1 MDLISGL
8 FDSIYELYDRLNQL
22 LADFEKLV
30 EYGTYY
36 VYISGGLLIVI
47 FVILIIQSVKISSIK
62 KQNKKILE
70 YLKEKDEI

>member
-1 MDLISGL
+1 MDLITNAM
-8 FDSIYELYDRLNQL
+8 DSIYELYDRLNQL

-47 FVILIIQSVKISSIK
+47 FVILIIQSIKISRIK

-70 YLKEKDEI
+70 YLKTKDEM